1 MKQSCW
7 RSPLPLPQMTPPLAP
22 PPMQHCRSQQHPGPT
37 LSRHR
42 ARLATCCPRCRR
54 GCLRS
59 RCQHYVPRERSSS
72 SFSLHSLLVLPNF
85 DVTVWQ
91 NSCNWF
97 RGKER
102 LGSLQSW
109 GLQYRLSLGS
119 RLQAF
124 PTVFGSLLTSVIL
137 TMIIKVYQELL
148 VIMTQSLLTAVAISQ
163 LNRIIFHS
171 NIQSDQILP
180 AFRIYP

>member
-1 MKQSCW
+1 MLTQ
-7 RSPLPLPQMTPPLAP
+7 PFATAADDTTL

-54 GCLRS
+54 GCLS
-59 RCQHYVPRERSSS
+59 PRCQHYVPRERTS
-72 SFSLHSLLVLPNF
+72 SFSVCIPYSFCLTLM
-85 DVTVWQ
+85 
-91 NSCNWF
+91 
-97 RGKER
+97 
-102 LGSLQSW
+102 
-109 GLQYRLSLGS
+109 LQYDKTAATGLEGRRGWGACSLGDCSLRLSLGS

-124 PTVFGSLLTSVIL
+124 PPVFGSLLTSVIL

-148 VIMTQSLLTAVAISQ
+148 VIMTQNLLTAVAISQ

-180 AFRIYP
+180 TFRIYP